1 MCNWILR
8 FFEMIL
14 SHKLIDWFL
23 TFDPP
28 EQSVGTVFRF
38 ASLPDY
44 WNKLGTAIETKT
56 FWSQLSYKAEKT
68 LTQQFFVNA
77 SQKLPTLKMISVTDV
92 LYFYRKINKPWYE
105 RQPISLYKIP
115 WCHVNQDKQIF
126 ITLEEKL
133 MDWLC
138 LEVEHLSNFLD
149 LTP

>member
-1 MCNWILR
+1 MCNYIQR
-8 FFEMIL
+8 FFGMIL

-77 SQKLPTLKMISVTDV
+77 SQKLPTLKMISVTDF

-115 WCHVNQDKQIF
+115 WCHINQDKQIF
-126 ITLEEKL
+126 ITVEEKL

-149 LTP
+149 FLP

>member
-1 MCNWILR
+1 MCNCIQR

-149 LTP
+149 FLP

>member
-1 MCNWILR
+1 MCNCIQR

-126 ITLEEKL
+126 ITVEEKL

-149 LTP
+149 FLP

>member
-126 ITLEEKL
+126 ITVEEKL

>member
-1 MCNWILR
+1 MCNCIQR

>member
-28 EQSVGTVFRF
+28 EQSVGTVIRF

-149 LTP
+149 FPP

>member
-1 MCNWILR
+1 MCNCIQR

-28 EQSVGTVFRF
+28 EQSVGTVFGF

-149 LTP
+149 FPP

>member
-1 MCNWILR
+1 MRNCIQR

>member
-28 EQSVGTVFRF
+28 EQLVGTVFRF

-92 LYFYRKINKPWYE
+92 LYCYRKINKPWYE

-126 ITLEEKL
+126 ITVEEKL

-149 LTP
+149 FPP

>member
-1 MCNWILR
+1 MCNCIQR

-149 LTP
+149 FPP

>member
-149 LTP
+149 FPP

>member
-1 MCNWILR
+1 M
-8 FFEMIL
+8 
-14 SHKLIDWFL
+14 DWFL

-105 RQPISLYKIP
+105 R
-115 WCHVNQDKQIF
+115 
-126 ITLEEKL
+126 
-133 MDWLC
+133 
-138 LEVEHLSNFLD
+138 
-149 LTP
+149 